1 MPEGVLPSLAH
12 GPDLREWINLVGA
25 DAEDVAVSSL
35 ASRGAAGTLRIRT
48 DDLEARAILDRC
60 LPRVAQDLI
69 VPEIVDLIPAGSW
82 FASLANLLVGSSWK
96 ALKDPLIRAAGACEE
111 CGDTRRLEGHEK
123 WSYDP
128 GSRIQTLMTVRCL
141 CSRCHAM
148 QHLGRA
154 NIVGNFGGVFRRL
167 CLVNRIER
175 DEKEAYL
182 SAIFSL
188 FEQRSAIEW
197 SLDVSDA
204 VRALGSL
211 SLKEDVLFDGDG
223 WIYRPAGSGRPETA
237 MRIVGSEIG
246 YDGRRLVLVPAGE
259 L

>member
-1 MPEGVLPSLAH
+1 M
-12 GPDLREWINLVGA
+12 GA
-25 DAEDVAVSSL
+25 DTQDESVSALS
-35 ASRGAAGTLRIRT
+35 SRDAAGCLRIRA
-48 DDLEARAILDRC
+48 DDPEARAALDRF
-60 LPRVAQDLI
+60 LPRVARELI

-96 ALKDPLIRAAGACEE
+96 ALKDPLIGAAGACEE

-128 GSRIQTLMTVRCL
+128 VSRIQTLVTVRCL

-167 CLVNRIER
+167 CLVNRIAG
-175 DEKEAYL
+175 DEEEAYRT
-182 SAIFSL
+182 AIFSL
-188 FEQRSAIEW
+188 FEERSAIEW

-223 WIYRPAGSGRPETA
+223 WIYRPAGSGRQETA
-237 MRIVGSEIG
+237 MRIVGSDIG